1 MPKLK
6 VSGNKEVRELVK
18 WAEDEL
24 GYVAERTG
32 GGHIRFL
39 HDDVA
44 QPIFCS
50 SSPSDYRARRNVEA
64 LLISALA
71 EVSNKEFKRDPLLLD
86 DVEVVPGAAFICP
99 SCRNHGVE
107 KIFVHPQGLASHM
120 SEEHPAPPLEP
131 EPELEAAP
139 SERAEEEEPVPNEEK
154 KTTYLQTRDL
164 ERYLWQR
171 INAGELSHGDTVKAY
186 EIRAAFPDMD
196 NVSNAVSNLRLRPEG
211 AWLRMGYTDTR
222 RQGVYTVLVPEDVEA
237 PEEAAPDDV
246 EEGPTEDPTPD
257 EVFAKV
263 DGFAEAKIFEEI
275 NRFVDGKLLLRDAE
289 GHLYQAEIER
299 LS

>member
-1 MPKLK
+1 MPRLK

-139 SERAEEEEPVPNEEK
+139 SERAEEEEPVPNEEVKNPRPNPVRVEELEALLEKLLRDGEIVDGLVTLEMLRERFPGRFVDTAVMAMK
-154 KTTYLQTRDL
+154 KRKD
-164 ERYLWQR
+164 
-171 INAGELSHGDTVKAY
+171 GDW
-186 EIRAAFPDMD
+186 I
-196 NVSNAVSNLRLRPEG
+196 RLRHGGKKGQYRIVRPKTEK
-211 AWLRMGYTDTR
+211 WSWSWSS
-222 RQGVYTVLVPEDVEA
+222 PSS
-237 PEEAAPDDV
+237 PEEN
-246 EEGPTEDPTPD
+246 G
-257 EVFAKV
+257 VFPPPV
-263 DGFAEAKIFEEI
+263 FAEAKIFEEI